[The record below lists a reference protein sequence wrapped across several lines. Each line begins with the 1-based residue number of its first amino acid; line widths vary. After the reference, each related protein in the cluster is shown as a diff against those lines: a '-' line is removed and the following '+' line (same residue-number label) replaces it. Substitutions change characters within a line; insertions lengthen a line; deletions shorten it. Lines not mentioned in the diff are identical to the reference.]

1 MATLIRYIRY
11 SGSRK
16 IKNLLLLLLVN
27 LVLGISA
34 DAQYFGRNK
43 PGYRSFRFDV
53 IQTPDFEIYH
63 YLKND
68 SLVSSL
74 SSWSQ
79 QWYQNHQKL
88 FGDTFKTRNPVIFY
102 NNHPDFQQTN
112 TINSLIGTG
121 TGGVTESLKNRV
133 IMPVAPSLSQTDHTL
148 GHELV
153 HAFQYNMFIKEDT
166 AVRMSIN
173 NIPLWMVEGMAE
185 YFSIGSVDPHTAMWM
200 RDALLNNRFPTLKKL
215 ADQSEYF
222 PYRYGQSFWA
232 MVGKTWGD
240 TVIIPLFKKTARYGF
255 EKAIDTIFRVNQDAL
270 SGMWKSANEV
280 YFRQF
285 LKDSTDNL
293 SGRVIVSDKNGGRI
307 NISPSVSP
315 DGKYIA
321 FFSERDL
328 FTLDLFLAGTEDGK
342 IIRRL
347 ASVARNSSIDDFDYV
362 ESTGSWSPD
371 GKKYVIV
378 IFRKGMNKLALI
390 DVSRGRITREIDI
403 PGVHSF
409 SNPALSPDGNKIV
422 VSGLVDGTSDLYM
435 YYLDTGDVLKLTSG
449 LTADLHPSWSSDGK
463 FIVFS
468 KEKFN
473 TVRNGRKYSF
483 NLALYDL
490 NSGTIREIDVFNGAF
505 NMDPCFSHDNK
516 SVYFLSDAD
525 GMRNMYQYDLVSGRV
540 LRLTDYMTGISGI
553 TAYSPA
559 ISAAVKSDII
569 AYNYYFNNRY
579 QIILADRSDFK
590 GIEVNPDYLNFDAG
604 TLPPYKNVSVNIVD
618 STLYSRHAGP
628 ALASDNIKEIPY
640 KPRFRLD
647 YISNTADIGLSTG
660 VHRNNM
666 GGSVNMIFSDMVGN
680 NQLYSSLSLNGEIYD
695 FGGQVAYLNQKGKVK
710 WGASISHIPY
720 LYGDMSISDDTIRLD
735 DEPVPVINIGID
747 YMRMFEDN
755 ISFFASLPLSQTR
768 RFEANLSSSWYYY
781 RIDRYTYYYLLDGYN
796 IGGKREKLDAPAGD
810 NYQQISFA
818 YVSDNSYFGMT
829 APMQGSRS
837 RFQAEKY
844 FGSFDVLTTLIDF
857 RQYFKLRPV
866 SLAFRF
872 YNYGMYGK
880 DAESGVIPPFY
891 LGYPWLIRGYENIS
905 YSGNDF
911 LTGETFNV
919 SRLSGTRIMVAN
931 AEVRL
936 PFTGPER
943 LAIIKSKWLFTD
955 LNLFVDAGV
964 AWNSG
969 SKMTFVQDLSKGVD
983 GSYRFPVISTGAS
996 LRINL
1001 FGYLVIEPYYAF
1013 PLQNGGF
1020 RNGQFGLNFVPGW

>member
-1 MATLIRYIRY
+1 MATLKSHIR
-11 SGSRK
+11 SGGQSRALSV
-16 IKNLLLLLLVN
+16 ILILSGYLFF
-27 LVLGISA
+27 GINA

-43 PGYRSFRFDV
+43 PGYRSFKFDV
-53 IQTPDFEIYH
+53 IQTPYFEIYH

-68 SLVSSL
+68 SLL
-74 SSWSQ
+74 NTLTSWSE
-79 QWYQNHQKL
+79 QWYLNHQKI
-88 FGDTFKTRNPVIFY
+88 FRDTFKTRNPVIFY

-166 AVRMSIN
+166 TVRMSIN

-185 YFSIGSVDPHTAMWM
+185 YFSIGSVDPNTAMWI

-215 ADQSEYF
+215 SDQSEYF

-240 TVIIPLFKKTARYGF
+240 NVIIPLFQKTAQYGI
-255 EKAIDTIFRVNQDAL
+255 EMALDTILKVNQDVL

-280 YFRQF
+280 YFRQY
-285 LKDSTDNL
+285 LKDSADNIA
-293 SGRVIVSDKNGGRI
+293 GKVIVSDKNGGRI
-307 NISPSVSP
+307 NISPSLSP
-315 DGKYIA
+315 DGKYVA

-328 FTLDLFLAGTEDGK
+328 FTLDLFLAGTENGK

-347 ASVARNSSIDDFDYV
+347 ASVARNNSIDDFDYV

-371 GKKYVIV
+371 GEKYVIV
-378 IFRKGMNKLALI
+378 IFEKGVNKLAII
-390 DVSRGRITREIDI
+390 DVSRGKIIREIAI
-403 PGVHSF
+403 PGVPSF
-409 SNPALSPDGNKIV
+409 SNPAWSPDGNKIV
-422 VSGLVDGTSDLYM
+422 VSGLVNGTSDLYL
-435 YYLDTGDVLKLTSG
+435 YYLDTGDVLKLTSD
-449 LTADLHPSWSSDGK
+449 LMANLHPSWSSDGNY
-463 FIVFS
+463 IVFS
-468 KEKFN
+468 QEKLN
-473 TVRNGRKYSF
+473 TGSYGRKYSF
-483 NLALYDL
+483 DLALYDL
-490 NSGTIREIDVFNGAF
+490 KTGKIKEIDVFKGAF
-505 NMDPCFSHDNK
+505 NMDPCFSSDNK
-516 SVYFLSDAD
+516 SVFFLSDAD
-525 GMRNMYQYDLVSGRV
+525 GMRNLYEYDLTTDRV

-553 TAYSPA
+553 TPYSPA
-559 ISAAVKSDII
+559 LSTATENGLIT
-569 AYNYYFNNRY
+569 YNYYFNNGYR
-579 QIILADRSDFK
+579 IVAANRNDFK
-590 GIEVNPDYLNFDAG
+590 NTEVNRNFVNFDAG
-604 TLPPYKNVSVNIVD
+604 TLPPFKNISVNIID
-618 STLYSRHAGP
+618 STLYTRQTGP
-628 ALASDNIKEIPY
+628 VLTSERITRVPY
-640 KPRFRLD
+640 KSKFKLD
-647 YISNTADIGLSTG
+647 YISNSADIGLSTG

-666 GGSVNMIFSDMVGN
+666 GGSVNMLFSDMVGN
-680 NQLYSSLSLNGEIYD
+680 NQLYSSLALNGEIYD

-710 WGASISHIPY
+710 WGASLSHIPY
-720 LYGDMSISDDTIRLD
+720 LYGDMLVSDDTIMLD
-735 DEPVPVINIGID
+735 DEPVPVINLGID

-755 ISFFASLPLSQTR
+755 ISFFASYPLSQTR

-810 NYQQISFA
+810 DYQQVSVAF
-818 YVSDNSYFGMT
+818 VSDNSYFGMT

-837 RFQAEKY
+837 RLQAEKY
-844 FGSFDVLTTLIDF
+844 FGSLDVITTLIDF

-872 YNYGMYGK
+872 YNYSMYGK
-880 DAESGVIPPFY
+880 DAKNGKIPPLY

-911 LTGETFNV
+911 LTGGTFNV

-943 LAIIKSKWLFTD
+943 LALIKSKWLFTD
-955 LNLFVDAGV
+955 FNLFVDAGM
-964 AWNSG
+964 AWNNE

-983 GSYRFPVISTGAS
+983 GSYRFPVVSTGAS

-1001 FGYLVIEPYYAF
+1001 FGYLVLEPYYAF